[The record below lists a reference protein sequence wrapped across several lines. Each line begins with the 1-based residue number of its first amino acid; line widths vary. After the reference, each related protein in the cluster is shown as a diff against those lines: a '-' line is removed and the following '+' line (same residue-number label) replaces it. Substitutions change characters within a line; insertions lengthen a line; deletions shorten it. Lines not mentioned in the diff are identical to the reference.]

1 MKKGRRLPSKL
12 QRQQTKTDS
21 KPLGKLVGAARVRKR
36 VYNLGGIS
44 PECSA
49 EDIQNF
55 CDPGCRLI
63 ECRML
68 SSRRYG
74 TQAARLVVPEN
85 PEIKLESLDWPP
97 NLYLRRWNF
106 DTKARQAPMDHDA
119 GGASGRSQTDLSDAS
134 KSRLGTQH
142 RAFQSQ
148 ADAESSLRP

>member
-12 QRQQTKTDS
+12 QRQQNKTEN
-21 KPLGKLVGAARVRKR
+21 KPLGKLVGAARIRKR
-36 VYNLGGIS
+36 VYYLGGIS

-68 SSRRYG
+68 PSRRYG

-85 PEIKLESLDWPP
+85 PEIKLESLDWPSGDTTP
-97 NLYLRRWNF
+97 SFPVTGRRRIF
-106 DTKARQAPMDHDA
+106 VTSMTPRQ
-119 GGASGRSQTDLSDAS
+119 
-134 KSRLGTQH
+134 QH
-142 RAFQSQ
+142 VH
-148 ADAESSLRP
+148 